1 MSDSDPEIPVRV
13 LFVDD
18 NAMNRKVVKSMLE
31 AAEAVMVEAEDAETG
46 LAILDAGAFDVILMD
61 LRMPGMD
68 GLAAIRRIRARKD
81 DKASLPIVVVT
92 ADNGPDIR
100 GQALA
105 AGADDLLN
113 KPVQMQALFDAI
125 GRAIE
130 KKSDRGALLA

>member
-1 MSDSDPEIPVRV
+1 MRV

-46 LAILDAGAFDVILMD
+46 LAILDAGAFDLILMD

-68 GLAAIRRIRARKD
+68 GLAAIRRIRARRD
-81 DKASLPIVVVT
+81 DKAGLPIVVVT

-105 AGADDLLN
+105 AGADDLLH

-125 GRAIE
+125 GRAME

>member
-1 MSDSDPEIPVRV
+1 VRV

-31 AAEAVMVEAEDAETG
+31 SAEVVMIEAEDAETG
-46 LAILDAGAFDVILMD
+46 LSILDADAFDLVLMD

-68 GLAAIRRIRARKD
+68 GLAAIRQIRARGD
-81 DKASLPIVVVT
+81 AKASLPIIVVT
-92 ADNGPDIR
+92 ADNGPNIR

-105 AGADDLLN
+105 AGAEDLLH

-125 GRAIE
+125 GRAVE
-130 KKSDRGALLA
+130 GTGRPGAVLA

>member
-1 MSDSDPEIPVRV
+1 MRV

-31 AAEAVMVEAEDAETG
+31 AAETVLVEAEDAEAG
-46 LAILDAGAFDVILMD
+46 LAMIDAEAYDVVLMD

-68 GLAAIRRIRARKD
+68 GLAAIRRIRARPD
-81 DKASLPIVVVT
+81 HKATLPIIVVT
-92 ADNGPDIR
+92 ADHAPDVR

-105 AGADDLLN
+105 AGADDLLL

-125 GRAIE
+125 GRALT
-130 KKSDRGALLA
+130 KPGQQGAMLA